1 MVDLNL
7 ISFLV
12 FVAIC
17 IALVVRNRKN
27 IEFKGVFLL
36 FKTKFLIHLIER
48 FSKYRKLIHILL
60 WPIVILG
67 FLGLVFTSGLLVKHT
82 IDIVL
87 GKTSV
92 GGVAPVLP
100 FKIPGVKT
108 IVPPFFFWIVSIAV
122 LVIVHEVAH
131 GVVAKYFSMR
141 LKSAGVGL
149 FALILPLAYVEP
161 EEEDI
166 QKAKLRKQLGVFA
179 AGSFS
184 NFLFGFIFFG
194 LFSLALFG
202 FGALADNYFTPNGA
216 LVGGV
221 VNESGAFKANLTAGD
236 TINFV
241 DEKEVLDPEDYLEY
255 MKGVKVGEVVS
266 IKTLD
271 GKKVEVVTEEN
282 EIGRA
287 SIGIKPLVNSYV
299 SDTKTS
305 VISTIFTFIVR
316 LFYWLY
322 LFNLGVG
329 AANLLPL
336 PITDGGLMVK
346 AVLGGASK
354 KWKSLSAPL
363 GFTYILISFG
373 MLVVLIINIF
383 PGVVKLGI

>member
-12 FVAIC
+12 FVAVC
-17 IALVVRNRKN
+17 LVLIIRNRKN
-27 IEFKGVFLL
+27 LEVKGIFIL
-36 FKTKFLIHLIER
+36 FKTKFLLHLIER
-48 FSKYRKLIHILL
+48 VSKYRRLIHILL
-60 WPIVILG
+60 WPTVILG
-67 FLGLVFTSGLLVKHT
+67 FIGLVFTSGLLIKHT
-82 IDIVL
+82 IDIFL
-87 GKTSV
+87 GKTLV

-100 FKIPGVKT
+100 FKIPGIKVIT
-108 IVPPFFFWIVSIAV
+108 PPFFFWIVSIAV

-131 GVVAKYFSMR
+131 GVVAKYFKLR

-184 NFLFGFIFFG
+184 NFLFGFLFLG
-194 LFSLALFG
+194 LFSLTLFG
-202 FGALADNYFTPNGA
+202 FGAVADNYFTPNGA

-221 VNESGAFKANLTAGD
+221 VNDSGAFKANLTAGD
-236 TINFV
+236 VITYV
-241 DEKEVLDPEDYLEY
+241 DGKQILGANEYLGH
-255 MKGVKVGEVVS
+255 MKGVEIGDAVK
-266 IKTLD
+266 IKTAL
-271 GKKVEVVTEEN
+271 GKEVEIVTQEN

-287 SIGIKPLVNSYV
+287 SVGIYPLSNSYV
-299 SDTKTS
+299 MDTKTDI
-305 VISTIFTFIVR
+305 ISAIFTFIAR

-346 AVLGGASK
+346 AVLGAISK
-354 KWKSLSAPL
+354 KWKGLSMPL
-363 GFTYILISFG
+363 TFTYLIISFG
-373 MLVVLIINIF
+373 MLAVLIINIF
-383 PGVVKLGI
+383 PGIVKVF